1 MLKEFVLNKLLLWFH
16 SLPKEPDGIIDSL
29 LFEKMSLSAFLL
41 GADSGYSNEIFKGNF
56 NDFISFITQKE
67 SYRDVQV
74 LLPANDVLYS
84 TLTVPSKSKSR
95 ILQAMPFLLED
106 SLVKNID
113 KQYFALGDVKSG
125 QCNVAITNYSI
136 IEKLFQQFKAIALP
150 VSLISSEIFL
160 LPWQENKWSIGFVH
174 NHVVIRTGKQSGVV
188 NQIHNINFSLRLLLK
203 NVLPTEALS
212 ELANEEAKVSEEVLF
227 DSDEDNALDDESE
240 SESKKT
246 IKLTS
251 AEGLPDVFSIYSEHN
266 SALLDTISVIAE
278 EFSIELEII
287 NTDLVDLSLSNASE
301 LLKKGNASQS
311 GINLLQGKYLPS
323 SLKPVKIPFL
333 KSLIVIFMLGLFSQ
347 LFLMT
352 YQWKTSHD
360 TLKKFETELE
370 QLYFKT
376 FPGSKR
382 LIDVRTQAQ
391 NNLRQ
396 LQKNS
401 SSSYSFLNLLA
412 LVGDEVRKIKE
423 IKIQSMKYNDGIL
436 QLDIVSK
443 GFVFNK
449 IKITLENKHKD
460 LLVEERSSSR
470 VKGEVRS
477 VISFRLKE

>member
-1 MLKEFVLNKLLLWFH
+1 MNKLLLWFH

-41 GADSGYSNEIFKGNF
+41 GADSEASQEIFKGNF
-56 NDFISFITQKE
+56 KDFISFITQKDA
-67 SYRDVQV
+67 YRDVQV

-125 QCNVAITNYSI
+125 QCNIAIANHSI
-136 IEKLFQQFKAIALP
+136 IEKLFQQFKEVALP

-160 LPWQENKWSIGFVH
+160 LPWQENKWTIGFIN

-203 NVLPTEALS
+203 NVLPTEPLS
-212 ELANEEAKVSEEVLF
+212 ELAREEAKTSEEVISESNDENPL
-227 DSDEDNALDDESE
+227 DEDSE
-240 SESKKT
+240 QENKKT

-251 AEGLPDVFSIYSEHN
+251 AEGLPNVFSIYSKQHSEQN
-266 SALLDTISVIAE
+266 STVLDTISVIAE
-278 EFSIELEII
+278 EFSIELEVI
-287 NTDLVDLSLSNASE
+287 NKDLVELSLSNTSE
-301 LLKKGNASQS
+301 LLKKGNASQC

-333 KSLIVIFMLGLFSQ
+333 KSLMAIFLLGLFSQ

-360 TLKKFETELE
+360 TLEKFETELE

-412 LVGDEVRKIKE
+412 VVGDEVRKIKE
-423 IKIQSMKYNDGIL
+423 IKIQSMKFNDGIL
-436 QLDIVSK
+436 QLDLVSK

-449 IKITLENKHKD
+449 IKTTLENKHKD

-477 VISFRLKE
+477 VISFRLKK